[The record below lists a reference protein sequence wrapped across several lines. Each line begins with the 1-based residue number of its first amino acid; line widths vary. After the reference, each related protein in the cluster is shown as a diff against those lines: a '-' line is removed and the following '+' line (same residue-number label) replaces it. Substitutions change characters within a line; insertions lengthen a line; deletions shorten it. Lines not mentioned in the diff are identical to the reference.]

1 MDLHTKDLLCLSQE
15 DGDLSSDELA
25 QRHVIYVLVGP
36 LVVQDT
42 GVKRLTISSICSL
55 LALL

>member
-1 MDLHTKDLLCLSQE
+1 MDLHTKDLLCFPEQ

-25 QRHVIYVLVGP
+25 QRHVVHVLVGP

-42 GVKRLTISSICSL
+42 GVMRLTISSICL
-55 LALL
+55 